1 MLATGLASSEA
12 MRGVYQDKILVASML
27 RFEAALAQVEAH
39 HGLIPASAAGVITAV
54 CADAV
59 LDHAALASAAPL
71 AGNLAIPLIKQLKDL
86 VAARDAQAASF
97 VHWGATSQDV
107 IDSAAML
114 QARLGL
120 EVLLE
125 DIDGS
130 ARALAGIAEAYAD
143 TAMAGRTW
151 LQHATPVSVG
161 LKAAGWLSAL
171 LGMAPRLRQIGRDL
185 PLQFGGASGTLA
197 ALGSNGDL
205 VGSELATSLGL
216 RMPDLP
222 WHAERSVIAE
232 LASTLGILTGAFGK
246 MARDVAL
253 LMQTEVG
260 EMSEPSA
267 PGKGGSSTMAHKR
280 NPVGSA
286 MALAAAAR
294 TPGLVATILSG
305 MVQEHERGLG
315 GWQAEWGVLPDLFL
329 LASAA
334 SSAMRAVF
342 EGLVI
347 DRAALADNLELGGGL
362 AMAEAATFALAEAI
376 GRQSAQKV
384 VEQAIDL
391 VRRGEQPSL
400 EDALFSIDEVSQV
413 IDAKALALILQ
424 PESYLGSSAAMIER
438 VLARYRQQLQ
448 HAGSEHG

>member
-1 MLATGLASSEA
+1 MLEK
-12 MRGVYQDKILVASML
+12 DP
-27 RFEAALAQVEAH
+27 EAA
-39 HGLIPASAAGVITAV
+39 G
-54 CADAV
+54 
-59 LDHAALASAAPL
+59 
-71 AGNLAIPLIKQLKDL
+71 
-86 VAARDAQAASF
+86 F

-107 IDSAAML
+107 IDTAAML

-120 EVLLE
+120 RVLIADL
-125 DIDGS
+125 DRS
-130 ARALAGIAEAYAD
+130 AAALAVVAEEYAD

-171 LGMAPRLRQIGRDL
+171 LRLLARLRQIDAEL

-197 ALGSNGDL
+197 ALGVHGEEIGVDL
-205 VGSELATSLGL
+205 ARALEL

-222 WHAERSVIAE
+222 WHSERLVIAD
-232 LASTLGILTGAFGK
+232 LAATLGMLVGALGK

-260 EMSEPSA
+260 EMSEPA
-267 PGKGGSSTMAHKR
+267 TPGKGGSSTMAHKR

-286 MALAAAAR
+286 MTLAAATR
-294 TPGLVATILSG
+294 TPGLVASILSG

-315 GWQAEWGVLPDLFL
+315 GWQAEWGVMPDLFL

-334 SSAMRAVF
+334 SSAMRVVF

-347 DRAALADNLELGGGL
+347 DVDAVAGNLELGGGL
-362 AMAEAATFALAEAI
+362 AMAEAATFALAEAL
-376 GRQSAQKV
+376 GKHAAQQV
-384 VEQAIDL
+384 VEEAIGL
-391 VRRGEQPSL
+391 VRSGDQPTL
-400 EDALFSIDEVSQV
+400 EAALAAVPQVNQV
-413 IDAKALALILQ
+413 IDARALALILR

-438 VLARYRQQLQ
+438 VLARYRRQKQ
-448 HAGSEHG
+448 ED